1 MTVSVNPQAAQ
12 VGKLVIKIVG
22 VAGTG
27 SGGIGAV
34 ANPEGVDLLILRS
47 QLFIKASSTGAA
59 NLGCGI
65 VADAVTKGTDI
76 VNDLAMASVDGKA
89 YNGNTIQVTA
99 KTEITAP
106 VVWTISKFMT
116 FTGSSTTVGLVA
128 YLFVEYIRLP

>member
-1 MTVSVNPQAAQ
+1 MTVSVNPNSAQA
-12 VGKLVIKIVG
+12 GKMVVKIVG

-34 ANPEGVDLLILRS
+34 ANPEGVDLMILRS
-47 QLFIKASSTGAA
+47 QLYVKASSTGAA
-59 NLGCGI
+59 NLGVGV

-76 VNDLAMASVDGKA
+76 VNDLSVASVDGKI

-106 VVWTISKFMT
+106 VIWTASKYIT
-116 FTGSSTTVGLVA
+116 FTGSGSTAGLEA
-128 YLFVEYIRLP
+128 YLFVEYVRLT